1 MGDGDETWAVI
12 WDMDGVLV
20 DSGEAHYEAWARL
33 FREEGI
39 PYTREQFLQAFGQ
52 RNDRI
57 LRTLLGP
64 DLPEDRLRELEA
76 RKEAYYRA
84 LIPSR
89 VRLLPGAWE
98 LLHALREAGARQ
110 AVGSSGPRA
119 NVEATLAAL
128 DLGPFFGALVAAEDV
143 REGKPAPEVFLV
155 AAERLGV
162 PPARCV
168 VLEDAVAGV
177 QAALAAG
184 MRCVALTTTR
194 PAHEL
199 AAAHRVVASLREVRA
214 EDLRRLALGM
224 GETGR

>member
-1 MGDGDETWAVI
+1 MGDGGELWAVI

-20 DSGEAHYEAWARL
+20 DSGEAHYAAWARL
-33 FREEGI
+33 FQEEGV
-39 PYTREQFLQAFGQ
+39 PYTREQFLQSFGQ

-64 DLPEDRLRELEA
+64 DLPEERLRELDA

-98 LLHALREAGARQ
+98 LLCALREAGARQ

-119 NVEATLAAL
+119 NVEATVDAL
-128 DLGPFFGALVAAEDV
+128 GLSSFFGALVAAEDV
-143 REGKPAPEVFLV
+143 REGKPSPEVFLV

-168 VLEDAVAGV
+168 VLEDAAVGV

-184 MRCVALTTTR
+184 MHCVALTTTR

-199 AAAHRVVASLREVRA
+199 AAAHRVVASLREVHA
-214 EDLRRLALGM
+214 EDLRRMALG
-224 GETGR
+224 

>member
-1 MGDGDETWAVI
+1 MDEPWAVI

-20 DSGEAHYEAWARL
+20 DSGEAHYAAWTRL
-33 FREEGI
+33 FQEEGI
-39 PYTREQFLQAFGQ
+39 PYSREQFLQTFGQ

-64 DLPEDRLRELEA
+64 DLPEERLRELDA
-76 RKEAYYRA
+76 RKEAYYRQ

-89 VRLLPGAWE
+89 VRLLPGAGE
-98 LLHALREAGARQ
+98 LLHALQEAGARQ

-128 DLGPFFGALVAAEDV
+128 GLRPFFQALVAAEDV
-143 REGKPAPEVFLV
+143 AEGKPAPDVFLV

-162 PPARCV
+162 PPRRCV
-168 VLEDAVAGV
+168 VLEDAAVGV

-184 MRCVALTTTR
+184 MRCLAVATTR
-194 PAHEL
+194 PPKEL
-199 AAAHRVVASLREVRA
+199 SAAHRVVASLLEVRA
-214 EDLRRLALGM
+214 EDLHRMVLGA
-224 GETGR
+224 ESR

>member
-1 MGDGDETWAVI
+1 MAGKDEPWAVI

-20 DSGEAHYEAWARL
+20 DSGEAHYAAWARL

-39 PYTREQFLQAFGQ
+39 PYSREQFLQTFGQ

-64 DLPEDRLRELEA
+64 DLPEERLRDLDA
-76 RKEAYYRA
+76 RKEAYYRE

-119 NVEATLAAL
+119 NVEATVAAL
-128 DLGPFFGALVAAEDV
+128 GLQPFFGALVAAEDV
-143 REGKPAPEVFLV
+143 AEGKPAPDVFLL
-155 AAERLGV
+155 AAERLEV
-162 PPARCV
+162 PAAQCV
-168 VLEDAVAGV
+168 VLEDAMAGV
-177 QAALAAG
+177 EAALAAG
-184 MRCVALTTTR
+184 MRCVAVATTR
-194 PAHEL
+194 PAEEL
-199 AAAHRVVASLREVRA
+199 RAAHRVVASLKELQA
-214 EDLRRLALGM
+214 EDLRRMALCL
-224 GETGR
+224 

>member
-1 MGDGDETWAVI
+1 MASTDERWAVI

-20 DSGEAHYEAWARL
+20 DSGEAHYAAWARL

-39 PYTREQFLQAFGQ
+39 PYSRDLFLQTFGQ

-64 DLPEDRLRELEA
+64 DLPEERLRELDA
-76 RKEAYYRA
+76 RKEAYYRE

-98 LLHALREAGARQ
+98 LLNGLRAAGARQ

-119 NVEATLAAL
+119 NVEATVAAL
-128 DLGPFFGALVAAEDV
+128 GLASFFEALVAAEDV
-143 REGKPAPEVFLV
+143 AEGKPAPDVFLL
-155 AAERLGV
+155 AAEWLGV
-162 PPARCV
+162 SPVRCV

-177 QAALAAG
+177 EAALAAG
-184 MRCVALTTTR
+184 MCCVAVATTR
-194 PAHEL
+194 PADEL
-199 AAAHRVVASLREVRA
+199 RAAHRVVASLKDVQA
-214 EDLRRLALGM
+214 DDLRRMALG
-224 GETGR
+224 GED